1 MTDAALD
8 LRGPGDN
15 LPDNLPLDADAITM
29 RLAEE
34 YNDLPARLAEL
45 LVSLDRAPEIIT
57 TDEENKQY
65 SDLKKEF
72 RALRK
77 KAESNREKE
86 KEFFLSGGRRV
97 DGWFKKWM
105 DPAAKALT
113 KITERKT
120 TYEREVEAAERRRR
134 QEEERKAR
142 EEAERL
148 AVEAEKALAEAA
160 AREAAAREAAAK
172 AAREA
177 AAREAAAEAKRKE
190 LEAKLEAERRRVAEQ
205 EAAAR
210 DAVERAASAEAQR
223 AAAEAA
229 LQARAREAAQREV
242 AEREAAEAARIAAKA
257 AAEREAADLKAAEAA
272 QKAADQAAGDAVKA
286 SRAAGAKAADLSRS
300 RSDHGSVSSLHT
312 FMDHKPEDPN
322 CIDPVDRAKVDLEP
336 LRPFLP
342 MDALDKAVKALVNA
356 GGRELRGVTIFEN
369 TVSRG

>member
-15 LPDNLPLDADAITM
+15 RPPEGDALTV

-34 YNDLPARLAEL
+34 YADLPSRLHEL
-45 LVSLDRAPEIIT
+45 LGSLDRAPKVIT
-57 TDEENKQY
+57 DDDQNKMY

-77 KAESNREKE
+77 GAESNREKE

-105 DPAAKALT
+105 DPAAKALA

-120 TYEREVEAAERRRR
+120 TYERQVEAAERKRRE
-134 QEEERKAR
+134 EEERKAR

-148 AVEAEKALAEAA
+148 AAEAEKALAEAA
-160 AREAAAREAAAK
+160 AREAAAREAAAA

-177 AAREAAAEAKRKE
+177 AAREAEANAKRKK
-190 LEAKLEAERRRVAEQ
+190 LEDELEAERRRVAEQ

-210 DAVERAASAEAQR
+210 NAAERAASAEAQR

-229 LQARAREAAQREV
+229 LQARAREAAERET

-257 AAEREAADLKAAEAA
+257 AAEREAADLKAAEAV
-272 QKAADQAAGDAVKA
+272 QKAADQAAADAVKA
-286 SRAAGAKAADLSRS
+286 SRAAGAKAADMSRS

-312 FMDHKPEDPN
+312 FWDHKPEDPN
-322 CIDPVDRAKVDLEP
+322 CIDSVDRTKVDLEP
-336 LRPFLP
+336 LRQHLP
-342 MDALDKAVKALVNA
+342 MDALDKAVKALVKA